1 MRFMIMHKSSPQWE
15 AGAIPGPDLIARV
28 AALLGELGK
37 ARKLLGAEG
46 LRATAE
52 GVRVRFSS
60 GTRSVVYGPFTG
72 DHELPAGFS
81 ILRAPSLEAAIEWAT
96 RQAEVL
102 GDGEVDI
109 RPVTEPWD
117 IGMAPKPEAVTTR
130 RYMVLRKATSATE
143 AGAAPTP
150 EQRLAL
156 SRLIEETTRGTCGQL
171 ATETMRPSRRGRRY
185 KNSRNGVSMFDGPF
199 AESKELIAGYVIV
212 SAESLDAAGGLV
224 MKYLT
229 AVEADEVD
237 LRELE

>member
-1 MRFMIMHKSSPQWE
+1 M
-15 AGAIPGPDLIARV
+15 G
-28 AALLGELGK
+28 ALLGELGK

-143 AGAAPTP
+143 AGEAPTP

-156 SRLIEETTRGTCGQL
+156 SRLIEETTRGTCVQL